1 MIQKDQLLFRDRPR
15 LRSYSD
21 TDASLR
27 IATLNVKNIK
37 SNKVFVQQ
45 LLKTVDILCIQEHWL
60 FNFELD
66 LLNSISNTHRCCSKA
81 VDDNDPVSP
90 IGPPRGYGGVGIF
103 YRKDWNLKILE
114 IPSGRSRVSVIEIC
128 AINPLLVI
136 SVYLPSRKYVRKDS
150 STGDPSEFE
159 SILAQLA
166 EIIQTYESSHNI
178 VLCGDMNSS
187 LRKRQGNDR
196 DQMLSHFTKAM
207 NLHSYQQGFP
217 TFFHENGKDT
227 SKIDY
232 IFTKARNLIISKP
245 TIVKEKNSL
254 NLSDHTHLEIELK
267 FDYETATP
275 QNITIPVKP
284 KWQTCNVQLYR
295 KTVEEGLRESFRRNQ
310 TSDSIYD
317 LHCQIRDL
325 TNVMKDATEQSIPKY
340 KSHIVK
346 KANKTQHKWNSDI
359 HLAIREC

>member
-1 MIQKDQLLFRDRPR
+1 MIQKDRLLFRDGPR

-27 IATLNVKNIK
+27 IVTLNIKNIK

-66 LLNSISNTHRCCSKA
+66 LLNSISNIHRCCSKA

-90 IGPPRGYGGVGIF
+90 IGPQRGYGGVGIF

-114 IPSGRSRVSVIEIC
+114 IPSGGSRVSVIEIC

-166 EIIQTYESSHNI
+166 EIIQTYESSQNI

-187 LRKRQGNDR
+187 LLKRQGNDR

-207 NLHSYQQGFP
+207 NLHSYQQGVP

-227 SKIDY
+227 LELDY
-232 IFTKARNLIISKP
+232 IFTKAPNLSISIKP
-245 TIVKEKNSL
+245 TIVKEK
-254 NLSDHTHLEIELK
+254 THLIS
-267 FDYETATP
+267 P
-275 QNITIPVKP
+275 TI
-284 KWQTCNVQLYR
+284 L
-295 KTVEEGLRESFRRNQ
+295 
-310 TSDSIYD
+310 I
-317 LHCQIRDL
+317 
-325 TNVMKDATEQSIPKY
+325 
-340 KSHIVK
+340 
-346 KANKTQHKWNSDI
+346 
-359 HLAIREC
+359 